1 MGVRMAIS
9 SAKVSRVLD
18 TLRSAPDP
26 LDDNFEERQRGL
38 LAKLDTGHV
47 VEAAEVVRDLT
58 WRRGQS
64 HLTKKDSEYLSRGR
78 QWLAAEMALV
88 TDEEISD
95 ATRAIDQALA
105 DGMESAAATPPS
117 G

>member
-1 MGVRMAIS
+1 VPLQGSQGTHLWARAVHDGQNIYLLLRW
-9 SAKVSRVLD
+9 LD
-18 TLRSAPDP
+18 S
-26 LDDNFEERQRGL
+26 
-38 LAKLDTGHV
+38 
-47 VEAAEVVRDLT
+47 
-58 WRRGQS
+58 
-64 HLTKKDSEYLSRGR
+64 KKDSEYLSRGR
-78 QWLAAEMALV
+78 EWLAAEMALV